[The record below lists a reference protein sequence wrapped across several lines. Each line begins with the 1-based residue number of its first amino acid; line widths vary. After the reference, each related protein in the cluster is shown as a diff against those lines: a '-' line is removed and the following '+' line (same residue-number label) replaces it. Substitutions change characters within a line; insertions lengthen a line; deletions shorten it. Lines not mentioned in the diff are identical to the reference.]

1 MSVMS
6 PRLRVVPLLAAVCFT
21 SSVGV
26 SRAVAQETAASGD
39 TLARQ
44 VRSAPISLARGLS
57 AARARGTPISA
68 KYELEEGKPQLS
80 VYTAKDNRFWEV
92 IVDHRTGRIA
102 KAEEITQGD
111 DLTAA
116 KAQSDAMAK
125 GKRSLSA
132 AVTRALRE
140 NRGSHVVSVVPSVEA
155 GHPVAT
161 VRLVKG
167 RTFKTVSEPLN

>member
-6 PRLRVVPLLAAVCFT
+6 RRLRVVPLIAAVSFASMFVT
-21 SSVGV
+21 SG
-26 SRAVAQETAASGD
+26 ADAQESAASGD

-44 VRSAPISLARGLS
+44 VRSAPISLVRGLS
-57 AARARGTPISA
+57 AARARGNPISA
-68 KYELEEGKPQLS
+68 KYELEEGNPQLS
-80 VYTAKDNRFWEV
+80 IYTTKDNRFWEV

-102 KAEEITQGD
+102 KAEEIRQGD

-116 KAQSDAMAK
+116 QSQSESMSK

-140 NRGSHVVSVVPSVEA
+140 NPGYHAVSAIPSVDA

-167 RTFKTVSEPLN
+167 TSFKTVSEALN